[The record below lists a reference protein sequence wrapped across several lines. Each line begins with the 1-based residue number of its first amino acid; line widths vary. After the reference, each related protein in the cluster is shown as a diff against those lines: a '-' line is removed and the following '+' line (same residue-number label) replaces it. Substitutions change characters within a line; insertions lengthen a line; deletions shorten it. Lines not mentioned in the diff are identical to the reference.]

1 MVTVW
6 LAPWGDLILA
16 SRHGGLT
23 FVSVSAASSL
33 SELSSLHDGG
43 NTDFRHTYQTVQM
56 KALPP
61 ITDMDDR
68 SLRAAPPRQSH
79 RVRRDRIN
87 QSDDELDRR
96 YNQWLNPSTAGWLGI
111 RRDDLS
117 ISNVALGV
125 VTEFKK
131 KEPQC
136 VGKCQWLV
144 LRAIHLLFCHVHV
157 WTDWLK
163 RAISGIKVF

>member
-1 MVTVW
+1 M
-6 LAPWGDLILA
+6 
-16 SRHGGLT
+16 

-43 NTDFRHTYQTVQM
+43 NSDFRHTYQTVQM

-61 ITDMDDR
+61 ITDMDDQ

-87 QSDDELDRR
+87 HSDDELDRR
-96 YNQWLNPSTAGWLGI
+96 YNELLNPCTACLLVI

-117 ISNVALGV
+117 NRVQKRTVAYFL
-125 VTEFKK
+125 
-131 KEPQC
+131 
-136 VGKCQWLV
+136 
-144 LRAIHLLFCHVHV
+144 
-157 WTDWLK
+157 
-163 RAISGIKVF
+163 